1 MIIINKT
8 KRTKMRVYTPK
19 IDASKDINTILKAKS
34 FLTAIVTI
42 NEVEKILKEL
52 SSINDDNLKKEA
64 EGLIKKLKAKY
75 K

>member
-1 MIIINKT
+1 
-8 KRTKMRVYTPK
+8 MRVYTPK

-34 FLTAIVTI
+34 FLTASVTI

-64 EGLIKKLKAKY
+64 EGIIKKLKAKY